1 MALSDMAIKKA
12 KPREK
17 IYTLKDADGLYL
29 EIKPSGKKYWRLRYW
44 IDSKENRLSLGE
56 YPLISL
62 AEARSRRDDKRRMI
76 KDGVDPVALVREQK
90 AAVAPDK
97 FFESVARE
105 WAQKNAHRWTEGH
118 AELNLRRLEMN
129 IFPYIG
135 KKPVGEI
142 SAPELLECL
151 RRIEARGA
159 LEVTRRVRGLCS
171 MIFRYAIATGK
182 AERDVAAD
190 LIGACATPKKQHRP
204 TITDPQE
211 VGRLMQ
217 AIDGCAASAIV
228 YCALRLAPLVFVRP
242 GELRNAEWSEFNLEA
257 AEWRIPAHKTKMRSL
272 HIVPLSTQA
281 LNILY
286 ELQPLTGDGRY
297 LFPSVRTASRPM
309 SDNTINVAL
318 RRIGYAKEEICG
330 HGFRAMASTLLNELG
345 WNRDA
350 IERQLAHGER
360 NKIRAAY
367 NHAEFLPERRQ
378 MMQAWADYLDVL
390 RGCHVS
396 TH

>member
-1 MALSDMAIKKA
+1 MALCDMAIKKA

-105 WAQKNAHRWTEGH
+105 WAQKNAHKWTEGH

-142 SAPELLECL
+142 RQSG
-151 RRIEARGA
+151 RRFSF
-159 LEVTRRVRGLCS
+159 VRG
-171 MIFRYAIATGK
+171 T
-182 AERDVAAD
+182 
-190 LIGACATPKKQHRP
+190 
-204 TITDPQE
+204 
-211 VGRLMQ
+211 
-217 AIDGCAASAIV
+217 
-228 YCALRLAPLVFVRP
+228 
-242 GELRNAEWSEFNLEA
+242 
-257 AEWRIPAHKTKMRSL
+257 
-272 HIVPLSTQA
+272 
-281 LNILY
+281 
-286 ELQPLTGDGRY
+286 
-297 LFPSVRTASRPM
+297 
-309 SDNTINVAL
+309 
-318 RRIGYAKEEICG
+318 
-330 HGFRAMASTLLNELG
+330 
-345 WNRDA
+345 
-350 IERQLAHGER
+350 
-360 NKIRAAY
+360 
-367 NHAEFLPERRQ
+367 
-378 MMQAWADYLDVL
+378 WA
-390 RGCHVS
+390 
-396 TH
+396 

>member
-12 KPREK
+12 KPRKK

-142 SAPELLECL
+142 FASELLECL

-159 LEVTRRVRGLCS
+159 LEVTRRVG
-171 MIFRYAIATGK
+171 F
-182 AERDVAAD
+182 
-190 LIGACATPKKQHRP
+190 
-204 TITDPQE
+204 
-211 VGRLMQ
+211 
-217 AIDGCAASAIV
+217 
-228 YCALRLAPLVFVRP
+228 AP
-242 GELRNAEWSEFNLEA
+242 
-257 AEWRIPAHKTKMRSL
+257 
-272 HIVPLSTQA
+272 
-281 LNILY
+281 
-286 ELQPLTGDGRY
+286 
-297 LFPSVRTASRPM
+297 
-309 SDNTINVAL
+309 
-318 RRIGYAKEEICG
+318 
-330 HGFRAMASTLLNELG
+330 
-345 WNRDA
+345 
-350 IERQLAHGER
+350 
-360 NKIRAAY
+360 
-367 NHAEFLPERRQ
+367 
-378 MMQAWADYLDVL
+378 
-390 RGCHVS
+390 
-396 TH
+396 

>member
-105 WAQKNAHRWTEGH
+105 WAHKNAHRWTEGH

-211 VGRLMQ
+211 VGRLMDTV
-217 AIDGCAASAIV
+217 IS
-228 YCALRLAPLVFVRP
+228 
-242 GELRNAEWSEFNLEA
+242 
-257 AEWRIPAHKTKMRSL
+257 
-272 HIVPLSTQA
+272 
-281 LNILY
+281 
-286 ELQPLTGDGRY
+286 
-297 LFPSVRTASRPM
+297 
-309 SDNTINVAL
+309 L
-318 RRIGYAKEEICG
+318 RRPTTYSVAEGARFEVHLTKARGIVGED
-330 HGFRAMASTLLNELG
+330 AMPFEVHLRSEGNQLIWDVNELVNVQAEQLKQLLAEG
-345 WNRDA
+345 FSIRDC
-350 IERQLAHGER
+350 
-360 NKIRAAY
+360 
-367 NHAEFLPERRQ
+367 
-378 MMQAWADYLDVL
+378 ADEM
-390 RGCHVS
+390 GVS
-396 TH
+396 KSVVHRLKKKLEEGGDAGTVRY